1 MTQSPEYGSYIQ
13 NKVVYDDSRYFDQIT
28 GDAIYPPQDGFLNGI
43 IPEPTVVPEGTYF
56 LRYGNSSGSFLGGV
70 TDTFESRSL
79 PPFTDTNNYHYYRL
93 SEDCEFSVGKIEPW
107 FGQKGLGDQYV
118 IYAYDEYGNILKDSS
133 GNYIR
138 YSVDYMLNNN
148 ILEDITEK
156 VMKGE
161 IIIE

>member
-1 MTQSPEYGSYIQ
+1 MKRRFKRRLCALIAGVVMLTSTIGTQLTAYADSTPTAASQTSSYKLARKNLKTYFFTNEPE
-13 NKVVYDDSRYFDQIT
+13 NTVDMPVYYFDGGTVPYLRIE
-28 GDAIYPPQDGFLNGI
+28 DFAGI
-43 IPEPTVVPEGTYF
+43 FQTVMAA
-56 LRYGNSSGSFLGGV
+56 S
-70 TDTFESRSL
+70 
-79 PPFTDTNNYHYYRL
+79 
-93 SEDCEFSVGKIEPW
+93 
-107 FGQKGLGDQYV
+107 GQKGLGDQYV

-138 YSVDYMLNNN
+138 YLVDYMLNNN